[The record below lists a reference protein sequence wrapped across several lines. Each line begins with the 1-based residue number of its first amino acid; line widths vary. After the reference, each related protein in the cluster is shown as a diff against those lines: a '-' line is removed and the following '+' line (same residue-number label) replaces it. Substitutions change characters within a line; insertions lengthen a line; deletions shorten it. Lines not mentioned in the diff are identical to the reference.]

1 MPITPLLRLD
11 EAADDAAAEVEVR
24 DEGLALQRASRVVSG
39 EVSLVRSHSVMASAL
54 VLGEAVQRADGVGH
68 DLGGDRAHVVVG
80 PTSAASLASD
90 ERAAP
95 FTVVAALAAVG
106 HRSLQRVSLCL
117 RRQSSET

>member
-80 PTSAASLASD
+80 PTSAASLACPTD
-90 ERAAP
+90 
-95 FTVVAALAAVG
+95 L
-106 HRSLQRVSLCL
+106 
-117 RRQSSET
+117 